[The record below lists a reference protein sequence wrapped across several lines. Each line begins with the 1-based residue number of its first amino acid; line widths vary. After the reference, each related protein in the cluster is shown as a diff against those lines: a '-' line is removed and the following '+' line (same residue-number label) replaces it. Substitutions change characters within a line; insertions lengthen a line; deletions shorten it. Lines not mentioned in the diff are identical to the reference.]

1 MNYPGNDEIN
11 KLDIQLTEMRIEN
24 FNNEDFLSPQWWFL
38 LALTIIPWI
47 LWWILLDK
55 TKIKKIWLYGAL
67 ITILIIYL
75 DDIGGVLNLWNY
87 PYQLINIIPR
97 LNPIDIS
104 VLPVMHMLIYQY
116 FSKWKNFIIANIII
130 SFCNSYSRTLFR

>member
-1 MNYPGNDEIN
+1 M
-11 KLDIQLTEMRIEN
+11 
-24 FNNEDFLSPQWWFL
+24 
-38 LALTIIPWI
+38 
-47 LWWILLDK
+47 WWILLDK

-130 SFCNSYSRTLFR
+130 SFCNSYIAEPFFVKIGIYELTNWKYIYSVPIYVMKAILIKFILEKVLQKSEDK